1 MGWTSFLGSKSMIGI
16 ASVLLVVVGM
26 FWGSYRQLKIGKIKR
41 LDKEAILYSQ
51 ELEQKNLEEIN
62 GEINKGVTI
71 FFNEQEVL

>member
-26 FWGSYRQLKIGKIKR
+26 FWGSYRQMKIGKIKR

>member
-16 ASVLLVVVGM
+16 ASVLLVVVGL
-26 FWGSYRQLKIGKIKR
+26 FWGSYRQMKIGKIKR

>member
-26 FWGSYRQLKIGKIKR
+26 FWGSYRQMKIGKIKR

-62 GEINKGVTI
+62 GEINKSVTI

>member
-1 MGWTSFLGSKSMIGI
+1 MIGI

-26 FWGSYRQLKIGKIKR
+26 FWGSYRQMKIGKIKR

-62 GEINKGVTI
+62 GEINKSVTI

>member
-16 ASVLLVVVGM
+16 ASALLVVVGM
-26 FWGSYRQLKIGKIKR
+26 FWGSYRQMKIGKIKR